1 MKSGIFEHVEYTGH
15 EQVLACS
22 DAASGLRAIIAVH
35 DTRLGPAAGG
45 CRLYPYPDSAAALT
59 DVLRLSAAMTWKNA
73 LAGLPLGGGKSVI
86 LCDPAR
92 KTPALLA
99 AFARQVDAL
108 GGRYW
113 TAEDINIGPVDVEV
127 LAQHCRFVFGR
138 THGGAASGDPSAFT
152 AGGCLEGMRAALEHV
167 FGSDSLRGRHVALQG
182 VGNVGIELARLVAE
196 GGGRLTVA
204 DINPANAQRA
214 RERYGA
220 AIVSPEAIDA
230 VPCDGVAPCAMGAT
244 LNAGS
249 VARLS
254 ARIVCGV
261 ANNQLAT
268 PPDGAALRERG
279 IVYAP
284 DYVVNAGGMHNASAD
299 IFGRYDVADV
309 WRRIRGIRATTLR
322 ILRQAEEEK
331 RPTSEVAES
340 MAREIVANVRRE
352 AAKPPA
358 PAPAP
363 AA

>member
-127 LAQHCRFVFGR
+127 LAQHCRFVFG
-138 THGGAASGDPSAFT
+138 
-152 AGGCLEGMRAALEHV
+152 MRAALEHV

-230 VPCDGVAPCAMGAT
+230 VPCDVFAPCAMGAT